1 LDRRRGGVGGV
12 LPAQPRPGAPARRTR
27 VRHPAPHRRQSA
39 PAGDG
44 GAVRD
49 RHRRPHRPLGGPDP
63 GLSAP
68 GVGRRAVAA
77 DRPGLAGR
85 LSGRQARPVAAH
97 RPRQRSGDRLVTA
110 SGQLTVRPATPADHE
125 AIGALTVAVYV
136 GEGYVPPDSPY
147 AAELADTARR
157 AEVATLLVAEHEGEV
172 IGSLTVARPGTP
184 YADIAR
190 PGELEFRMLAVAV
203 GARGL
208 GAGTTLVRS
217 VIEIARAES
226 LAAVVLT

>member
-1 LDRRRGGVGGV
+1 M
-12 LPAQPRPGAPARRTR
+12 
-27 VRHPAPHRRQSA
+27 
-39 PAGDG
+39 
-44 GAVRD
+44 
-49 RHRRPHRPLGGPDP
+49 
-63 GLSAP
+63 
-68 GVGRRAVAA
+68 
-77 DRPGLAGR
+77 
-85 LSGRQARPVAAH
+85 
-97 RPRQRSGDRLVTA
+97 TA

-226 LAAVVLT
+226 LAAVVLTTMPAMADARRLYDRLGFERVPQRDWTTSSGLPLTVMRLPLA